1 MTESL
6 LEFPCSFP
14 IKAFGSAE
22 LGADSFAALVF
33 ELVQP
38 HVNELRQEHLS
49 LNPSKNG
56 RFVAVT
62 INITATSQQ
71 QLDAI
76 YQTLSAHER
85 VVMSL

>member
-22 LGADSFAALVF
+22 QGADNFAALVL
-33 ELVQP
+33 ELVQA
-38 HVNELRQEHLS
+38 HVEDLTEQQLS
-49 LNPSKNG
+49 QNPSKNG

-62 INITATSQQ
+62 VNITATSQK

-76 YQTLSAHER
+76 YQSLSDHER